1 MRVSAAPNK
10 LLSLNIHTHSF
21 TQHQQT
27 LTCLQNNNTHTH
39 TIFLRND
46 KHFSPTADWHSDN
59 LPFHITLLRWL
70 RCKQD
75 IAPKR
80 TDGEA
85 DRPTDMGGDD
95 VSNKSIMIWAML
107 MLWHSASPL
116 PRDLGDDVKA
126 GGARTPEARSLNK
139 WAVTQWRPSKSKAV
153 SPEWL
158 KAAK

>member
-1 MRVSAAPNK
+1 M
-10 LLSLNIHTHSF
+10 LHEHTR
-21 TQHQQT
+21 TQ
-27 LTCLQNNNTHTH
+27 
-39 TIFLRND
+39 IFLRND

-85 DRPTDMGGDD
+85 DRPTDMVGDD
-95 VSNKSIMIWAML
+95 VSNKSIIVWVTL
-107 MLWHSASPL
+107 MPWHSASPL

-126 GGARTPEARSLNK
+126 GGSRTQKVSFKKMERYLEEIS
-139 WAVTQWRPSKSKAV
+139 PSRHQLHHQSGSRLLLLASRGVKRV
-153 SPEWL
+153 SPL
-158 KAAK
+158 KGGQSWITTS